1 MFFALDIDSKCSMRM
16 SKGKYRMSE
25 PELRSLEMLQSVAND
40 TSNVEIFMLTN
51 ESIKVRVQGESHRWY
66 QIESNF
72 QGGMNPE
79 LFGAIHQWSLSVTA
93 GRWQND
99 VVYENRYSVNLCL
112 HPQNQNLPIGDRIV
126 SLVLALYNDIKTALQ
141 IPMLAQFLI
150 CTREM
155 LKEILIFQDTMIV
168 TQAMM
173 DEDDWEFPGP
183 EDDEDID
190 MNENEEMDMYGAFE
204 RDELEV
210 STDEMLHRQQVW
222 EEEMRGLE
230 QAQQEQEAAT
240 EKRETE
246 QQELINFWELIS
258 DKLDDK

>member
-1 MFFALDIDSKCSMRM
+1 MRM

-25 PELRSLEMLQSVAND
+25 PELRSLEMLQSVANG
-40 TSNVEIFMLTN
+40 TQNVQIFMLTN

-72 QGGMNPE
+72 QGGLSLE
-79 LFGAIHQWSLSVTA
+79 LLGTEHQWSVAVTA

-99 VVYENRYSVNLCL
+99 VISKNQYTVSLCI
-112 HPQNQNLPIGDRIV
+112 HSQDQNLPIGDRIV

-155 LKEILIFQDTMIV
+155 LKGIVIFQDTMIV
-168 TQAMM
+168 TQDMM
-173 DEDDWEFPGP
+173 DEDWDFPVP
-183 EDDEDID
+183 QDDEDVD

-210 STDEMLHRQQVW
+210 TTDEMLDLQQAW
-222 EEEMRGLE
+222 
-230 QAQQEQEAAT
+230 EQEIHGLAVKQEET
-240 EKRETE
+240 GLDKKEKEK
-246 QQELINFWELIS
+246 QELIDFWDLMT

>member
-1 MFFALDIDSKCSMRM
+1 
-16 SKGKYRMSE
+16 MSE
-25 PELRSLEMLQSVAND
+25 PELRSLEMLQSVANG
-40 TSNVEIFMLTN
+40 TQNVQIFMLTN

-72 QGGMNPE
+72 QGGLSLE
-79 LFGAIHQWSLSVTA
+79 LLGAEHQWSVAVTA

-99 VVYENRYSVNLCL
+99 VISKNQYTVSLCI
-112 HPQNQNLPIGDRIV
+112 HSQDQNLPIGDRIV

-155 LKEILIFQDTMIV
+155 LKGIVIFQDTMIV
-168 TQAMM
+168 TQDMM
-173 DEDDWEFPGP
+173 DEDWDFPVP
-183 EDDEDID
+183 QDDEDVD
-190 MNENEEMDMYGAFE
+190 MNENEQMDMYGAFE

-210 STDEMLHRQQVW
+210 TTDEMLDLQQAW
-222 EEEMRGLE
+222 
-230 QAQQEQEAAT
+230 EQEIHGLAVKQEET
-240 EKRETE
+240 GLDKKEKEK
-246 QQELINFWELIS
+246 QELIDFWDLMT

>member
-1 MFFALDIDSKCSMRM
+1 
-16 SKGKYRMSE
+16 MSE

-190 MNENEEMDMYGAFE
+190 MNEEMDMYGAFE

-210 STDEMLHRQQVW
+210 STDEMLDLQQAW
-222 EEEMRGLE
+222 EQEIHGLALNQEEETGLE
-230 QAQQEQEAAT
+230 KK
-240 EKRETE
+240 EKKK
-246 QQELINFWELIS
+246 QELIDFWDFMT

>member
-1 MFFALDIDSKCSMRM
+1 MRM

-25 PELRSLEMLQSVAND
+25 PELRSLEMLQSVANG
-40 TSNVEIFMLTN
+40 TQNVQIFMLTN

-72 QGGMNPE
+72 QGGLSLE
-79 LFGAIHQWSLSVTA
+79 LLGAEHQWSVAVTA

-99 VVYENRYSVNLCL
+99 VISKNQYTVSLCI
-112 HPQNQNLPIGDRIV
+112 HSQDQNLPIGDRIV

-155 LKEILIFQDTMIV
+155 LKGIVIFQDTMIV
-168 TQAMM
+168 TQDMM
-173 DEDDWEFPGP
+173 DEDWDFPVP
-183 EDDEDID
+183 QDDEDVD

-210 STDEMLHRQQVW
+210 TTDEMLDLQQAW
-222 EEEMRGLE
+222 
-230 QAQQEQEAAT
+230 EQEIHGLAVKQEET
-240 EKRETE
+240 GLDKKEKEK
-246 QQELINFWELIS
+246 QELIDFWDLMT